1 MPPKP
6 ALKRAKKA
14 VSKAKPAKATRTG
27 DKKSRNLRELSSVE
41 SEKQEQERSSR
52 SSSQSFVQTITVH
65 DVITSSSGDNSGIEI
80 NDFSIGYTVENN
92 KKKKRKQR
100 SGDVI
105 SSQESVEPKKIRE
118 RPEPK
123 YVVYYVVRLS
133 S

>member
-1 MPPKP
+1 M
-6 ALKRAKKA
+6 
-14 VSKAKPAKATRTG
+14 
-27 DKKSRNLRELSSVE
+27 E
-41 SEKQEQERSSR
+41 SEKQEQERSTR

-65 DVITSSSGDNSGIEI
+65 DVIMSSSGDNSDTEI
-80 NDFSIGYTVENN
+80 DDISTGYTVETN

-123 YVVYYVVRLS
+123 YVVYCTVRLAS
-133 S
+133 